1 MRVAYGRV
9 GVRGGPLSVFIARV
23 KGGPRPTVIT
33 DRAPD
38 QARLISLIIPLI
50 TFIILLISGGMEI
63 NPNTHY
69 SFKGQ

>member
-38 QARLISLIIPLI
+38 QGA
-50 TFIILLISGGMEI
+50 I
-63 NPNTHY
+63 NFLNYPVNYLHY
-69 SFKGQ
+69 PVNIGRDGDQS